1 MNIYDRNEKDQI
13 VDLKQ
18 SGKSLFDSLK
28 VKTLIDG
35 TSSKITAVQNSL
47 KNGTF
52 INTDTANF
60 DDCLGWL
67 ENHSDDVKEYSKTV
81 IIKEKIDRCG
91 ESLKQS
97 DYFSLQG
104 NAPKIRLTICFVDN
118 DNKILANEKF
128 MVIICNGIDQT
139 LTKYFGDNNMV
150 ILR

>member
-1 MNIYDRNEKDQI
+1 MNIYERNEKDQI

-28 VKTLIDG
+28 VRSFIDG

-52 INTDTANF
+52 VNTDTAKF

-67 ENHSDDVKEYSKTV
+67 EEHSDDMKKYSKVV
-81 IIKEKIDRCG
+81 IIREDIDSCG
-91 ESLKQS
+91 EILNIS
-97 DYFSLQG
+97 DYFSIQG
-104 NAPKIRLTICFVDN
+104 TAPKIRLTICFADN
-118 DNKILANEKF
+118 ENKVLTNEKF
-128 MVIICNGIDQT
+128 MVIICNEIDQT
-139 LTKYFGDNNMV
+139 LTKYFGDNNIV

>member
-1 MNIYDRNEKDQI
+1 MNLYERNEKDQI

-28 VKTLIDG
+28 VRSFIDG

-52 INTDTANF
+52 VNIDTAKF

-67 ENHSDDVKEYSKTV
+67 EEHSDNVKEYSKAV
-81 IIKEKIDRCG
+81 IIRENIDSCG
-91 ESLKQS
+91 ESLNIS
-97 DYFSLQG
+97 DYFSIQG
-104 NAPKIRLTICFVDN
+104 TAPKIRLTICFADN
-118 DNKILANEKF
+118 ENKVLTNEKF
-128 MVIICNGIDQT
+128 MVIICNEIDQT

>member
-1 MNIYDRNEKDQI
+1 MNIYERNEKDQI

-28 VKTLIDG
+28 VRSFIDG

-52 INTDTANF
+52 VNTDTAKF

-67 ENHSDDVKEYSKTV
+67 EKHSDDMKKYSKVV
-81 IIKEKIDRCG
+81 IIRENIDSCG
-91 ESLKQS
+91 ESLNIS
-97 DYFSLQG
+97 DYFSIQG
-104 NAPKIRLTICFVDN
+104 TTPKIRLTICFADN
-118 DNKILANEKF
+118 ENKVLTNEKF
-128 MVIICNGIDQT
+128 MVIICNEIDQR
-139 LTKYFGDNNMV
+139 LLEYFGDNNVV